1 MTVDELFGSPGF
13 FWTVQSTCVS
23 RVIVW
28 IRAMQHMGRSF
39 ASSIALKY
47 AVISLAWFLAI
58 INGSRPVRQCYTA
71 RQESLNS
78 SQKGKNQYGYYNFS
92 HIIYRNY
99 CCFYCW
105 HLSNIPFQK
114 DERL

>member
-39 ASSIALKY
+39 ASSIASKR
-47 AVISLAWFLAI
+47 AAISFAWFLAT
-58 INGSRPVRQCYTA
+58 INEGRPA
-71 RQESLNS
+71 
-78 SQKGKNQYGYYNFS
+78 G
-92 HIIYRNY
+92 
-99 CCFYCW
+99 
-105 HLSNIPFQK
+105 
-114 DERL
+114 RLFLCQLICAKL